1 MQMKL
6 VAVAAVVTAGLFA
19 ATAREA
25 SAAPILGAKEYGQS
39 FARSAYKG
47 DFGASFE
54 VGAKAYANDYAQL
67 CATSDPG
74 YQCGGMAV
82 GFVQNICRSV
92 YTIINGRFCA
102 QNVGT
107 KMGFGAYGG
116 AEADVRLFGKD
127 LEIFDLSADAKVEPD
142 AITTGYGIYVAGAKI
157 SGYRSGAHFEK
168 SVPLAERTLVKASS
182 TFMLGPIPIAVQA
195 RAVGSL
201 GIDFTLDGGTA
212 QVTATAEPWAQVDG
226 VFSAGIGVSGVS
238 AGIEGDLLLAR
249 VGVPGTGK
257 IVWLGEKKFSYEA
270 SLDLSLKTLDG
281 SVSLYAEGL
290 GHRASWEIVSWN
302 GLDWSWNLGRK
313 TGAFAL

>member
-1 MQMKL
+1 MQLKL
-6 VAVAAVVTAGLFA
+6 VAASAVVAAGLLA
-19 ATAREA
+19 ASSRDAH
-25 SAAPILGAKEYGQS
+25 AAPIVGAKEYGQS

-54 VGAKAYANDYAQL
+54 ASAKAYANDYAQL
-67 CATSDPG
+67 CATSDPS
-74 YQCGGMAV
+74 YQCSATPAGLA
-82 GFVQNICRSV
+82 QNVCRSV
-92 YTIINGRFCA
+92 YSILNGRFCA

-107 KMGFGAYGG
+107 KLGFGAYGG

-142 AITTGYGIYVAGAKI
+142 AISTGYGIYVAGAKI
-157 SGYRSGAHFEK
+157 SGYRAGAHFEK
-168 SVPLAERTLVKASS
+168 SVPLAERTLVRASS

-195 RAVGSL
+195 QAVGGL
-201 GIDFTLDGGTA
+201 GIDFTLDGGSA
-212 QVTATAEPWAQVDG
+212 QVTATAEPWAEVQG

-238 AGIEGDLLLAR
+238 AGIEGELLLAR

-257 IVWLGEKKFSYEA
+257 IVWLGNKSFSYEA

-290 GHRASWEIVSWN
+290 GHKASWEIVSWN

-313 TGAFAL
+313 TGAFGF